1 MYKKKIPL
9 DLDCGVR
16 IAMEVMGGK
25 WKSCILY
32 RLEEGNKRPSEL
44 HRLFKDASPRVI
56 NQQLKELETHGMVR
70 KIIHPAV
77 PPCVE
82 YAITEDGR
90 SLLPIM
96 HALKAWG
103 EGFRPKM
110 EAIMEK
116 ESINIA
122 PVEKEQRSP
131 ALIDNLLNV
140 WEASVRAS
148 HRFLTEADIRRIA
161 PQAKEALQQIQT
173 LWVVQDKLAPIGFM
187 GIQGQKIE
195 MLFLHP
201 AYFRKGLGKQ
211 LVQRAF
217 QELNVKFVDV
227 NEQNPDATRFYERM
241 GFQVFKRHEHDS
253 EGNPFP
259 ILEMRRS

>member
-1 MYKKKIPL
+1 MHKQKIPL
-9 DLDCGVR
+9 
-16 IAMEVMGGK
+16 
-25 WKSCILY
+25 
-32 RLEEGNKRPSEL
+32 
-44 HRLFKDASPRVI
+44 
-56 NQQLKELETHGMVR
+56 
-70 KIIHPAV
+70 
-77 PPCVE
+77 
-82 YAITEDGR
+82 
-90 SLLPIM
+90 
-96 HALKAWG
+96 
-103 EGFRPKM
+103 EGFQPKT
-110 EAIMEK
+110 ETIQEK
-116 ESINIA
+116 ESLNIS
-122 PVEKEQRSP
+122 PVEKGKRNL
-131 ALIDNLLNV
+131 ALIDKLLNV

-148 HRFLTEADIRRIA
+148 HHFLTEADIRRIV

-173 LWVVQDKLAPIGFM
+173 LWVVEDKLAPIGFM

-241 GFQVFKRHEHDS
+241 GFQVFNRHEHDC

-259 ILEMRRS
+259 ILEMRR

>member
-1 MYKKKIPL
+1 MHKQEMPL
-9 DLDCGVR
+9 
-16 IAMEVMGGK
+16 
-25 WKSCILY
+25 
-32 RLEEGNKRPSEL
+32 
-44 HRLFKDASPRVI
+44 
-56 NQQLKELETHGMVR
+56 
-70 KIIHPAV
+70 
-77 PPCVE
+77 
-82 YAITEDGR
+82 
-90 SLLPIM
+90 
-96 HALKAWG
+96 
-103 EGFRPKM
+103 EGFQPKT
-110 EAIMEK
+110 EAIQEK
-116 ESINIA
+116 ESLNIS
-122 PVEKEQRSP
+122 PVEKEQRNP

-241 GFQVFKRHEHDS
+241 GFQVFNRHEHDS